1 MNIKV
6 KHPNGYE
13 GLLYGEHSVVVFK
26 DGKEVLHSG
35 STLLKTK
42 EELYKLLEEMP
53 ETMKRFDAIFEDED
67 EED

>member
-26 DGKEVLHSG
+26 DEKEVLHSG

-42 EELYKLLEEMP
+42 EELYNFLEEMP
-53 ETMKRFDAIFEDED
+53 ETMKRLDAILEDED

>member
-6 KHPNGYE
+6 KHKNGYE
-13 GLLYGEHSVVVFK
+13 GILYGEHSVVVLK

-42 EELYKLLEEMP
+42 EELYDFLEEIP
-53 ETMKRFDAIFEDED
+53 ETLKKFDAIFDD

>member
-1 MNIKV
+1 MIKV

-26 DGKEVLHSG
+26 NKKEVLHSG

-42 EELYKLLEEMP
+42 EELYNFLEEMP
-53 ETMKRFDAIFEDED
+53 EMLKKLDAILED

>member
-6 KHPNGYE
+6 KYKNGYE
-13 GLLYGEHSVVVFK
+13 GILYGEHSVVVLK

-42 EELYKLLEEMP
+42 EELYSFLEEIP
-53 ETMKRFDAIFEDED
+53 ETLKKFDARIED